1 MRDPVGIVVYSFAS
15 SFGVANITMQLII
28 GGIGVAFLAMGFH
41 KKNGNYIS
49 EFSAIGW
56 ILVGLFFYLYS
67 EHYVEIEDPVLILM
81 TAAALPCG
89 IALAFW
95 EVSVKEKI
103 PESLLWLKGCV
114 VWSMIPYYLVYSI
127 PILNMA
133 FVYTTAISTEIVLEF
148 VGLGSYQ
155 SASMRIDLYGG
166 GDIPVSEWEG
176 NRWILS
182 EPLGEAGFF
191 VPMEKADGTP
201 VSIIFILACSAL
213 QSMIIFVGAIVALSS
228 VSWKRRLRA
237 LIISIPTI
245 YILNVFRNVGIVWLT
260 DTYVNWSLYGID
272 MFNFTHSYAAKFISL
287 FAMFLMAIVLFDLL
301 PELHKNVIK
310 ILNPIMKIIENIT
323 NWFVYLFSP
332 KVIK

>member
-1 MRDPVGIVVYSFAS
+1 MRDPVGVVIYSIAS
-15 SFGVANITMQLII
+15 SLGIANITMQLII
-28 GGIGVAFLAMGFH
+28 GGIGVSILAIGFH
-41 KKNGNYIS
+41 KKESKYVPEI
-49 EFSAIGW
+49 SAIGW

-81 TAAALPCG
+81 TASALPCG
-89 IALAFW
+89 IAVAFW
-95 EVSVKEKI
+95 EVSTKNDVS
-103 PESLLWLKGCV
+103 ESLVWLKGCV
-114 VWSMIPYYLVYSI
+114 VWSMIPYYAVYSI
-127 PILNMA
+127 PLLNMA
-133 FVYTTAISTEIVLEF
+133 FVYTTAASTEIILEF
-148 VGLGSYQ
+148 VGLGNYQ
-155 SASMRIDLYGG
+155 SSPMRIDLYGG

-191 VPMEKADGTP
+191 VPMERADGTP

-301 PELHKNVIK
+301 PELHKNV
-310 ILNPIMKIIENIT
+310 MKIMNPVVNVTENMIK
-323 NWFVYLFSP
+323 WFLNIFTP
-332 KVIK
+332 KLSK

>member
-1 MRDPVGIVVYSFAS
+1 
-15 SFGVANITMQLII
+15 
-28 GGIGVAFLAMGFH
+28 
-41 KKNGNYIS
+41 
-49 EFSAIGW
+49 
-56 ILVGLFFYLYS
+56 
-67 EHYVEIEDPVLILM
+67 
-81 TAAALPCG
+81 
-89 IALAFW
+89 
-95 EVSVKEKI
+95 
-103 PESLLWLKGCV
+103 
-114 VWSMIPYYLVYSI
+114 
-127 PILNMA
+127 
-133 FVYTTAISTEIVLEF
+133 
-148 VGLGSYQ
+148 
-155 SASMRIDLYGG
+155 
-166 GDIPVSEWEG
+166 
-176 NRWILS
+176 
-182 EPLGEAGFF
+182 
-191 VPMEKADGTP
+191 MEKADGTP

>member
-1 MRDPVGIVVYSFAS
+1 
-15 SFGVANITMQLII
+15 
-28 GGIGVAFLAMGFH
+28 
-41 KKNGNYIS
+41 
-49 EFSAIGW
+49 
-56 ILVGLFFYLYS
+56 
-67 EHYVEIEDPVLILM
+67 M

-89 IALAFW
+89 VMLALW
-95 EVSVKEKI
+95 EIDVKENI
-103 PESLLWLKGCV
+103 PEPLLWLKGCV
-114 VWSMIPYYLVYSI
+114 VWSMIPYYLIYSI

-133 FVYTTAISTEIVLEF
+133 FVYTTAISTEVVLEF

-155 SASMRIDLYGG
+155 SASMRIDLYGSS
-166 GDIPVSEWEG
+166 DIPVSEWKG

-213 QSMIIFVGAIVALSS
+213 QSMIIFVGAIVSLSS

-245 YILNVFRNVGIVWLT
+245 YLLNVFRNVGIVWLT
-260 DTYVNWSLYGID
+260 DTYVHWSLYGVD
-272 MFNFTHSYAAKFISL
+272 MFNFTHSYAAKVISL

-310 ILNPIMKIIENIT
+310 VMDPIIKIIDNIT
-323 NWFVYLFSP
+323 KFITKLFYP
-332 KVIK
+332 NKIK